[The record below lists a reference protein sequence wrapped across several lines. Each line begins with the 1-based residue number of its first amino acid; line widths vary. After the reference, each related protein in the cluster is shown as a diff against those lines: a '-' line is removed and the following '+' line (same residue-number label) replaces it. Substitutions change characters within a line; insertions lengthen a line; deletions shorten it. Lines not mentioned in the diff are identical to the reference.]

1 MTEQIVAPSVGNPSW
16 RKGMRS
22 PNPGG
27 RPKGIIDKRM
37 RVNQLMA
44 SAGDEITQ
52 VVLDRA
58 RGGDMQAAALVLARV
73 SAPLKARS
81 DMVRFELDGQ
91 RPLGEQAQQIMD
103 AVSKGEIDPETG
115 KGLIACCQTI
125 AGIHAVAELEQRLI
139 VLEEKQR

>member
-1 MTEQIVAPSVGNPSW
+1 MVEKIIPPTPGNPGW
-16 RKGMRS
+16 RKGMKS

-27 RPKGIIDKRM
+27 RPKGIVDKRM
-37 RVNQLMA
+37 RINQLMA
-44 SAGDEITQ
+44 SAGDEIAQ

-58 RGGDMQAAALVLARV
+58 RGGDMQAAALILARV

-81 DMVRFELDGQ
+81 DMVRFELDGG

-103 AVSKGEIDPETG
+103 AVSQGDLDPETG

-125 AGIHAVAELEQRLI
+125 AGIHAVAELEQRLV
-139 VLEEKQR
+139 VLEEKQQ

>member
-1 MTEQIVAPSVGNPSW
+1 MNEEILSSKLGNPKW
-16 RKGMRS
+16 RKGMPS
-22 PNPGG
+22 PNPSG
-27 RPKGIIDKRM
+27 RPKGNIDRRT
-37 RVNQLMA
+37 RVNQMMA
-44 SAGDEITQ
+44 TASDEIVD

-58 RGGDMQAAALVLARV
+58 RGGDMQAAALVLARI

-81 DMVRFELDGQ
+81 DMVRFELDGE

-125 AGIHAVAELEQRLI
+125 ASIHAVSELEQRLI
-139 VLEEKQR
+139 ALEEKQK